1 MKNKALVSLLVV
13 VLILVAA
20 VGAVPTFA
28 QDDVTITILT
38 NWGPDDPKGPVLQS
52 ILDDY
57 MAANPGVSFELEIVP
72 DTDIPTR
79 VETSFLGG
87 AEADLLMHNLLG
99 PSLTWAE
106 DGIVVPVTA
115 YVEEWGLT
123 DSFLDV
129 ALDQWT
135 VNGELV
141 GFPLEGF
148 NWPVWYNT
156 AIFEEAGVEIPTTTD
171 ELIAAADA
179 IRAAGYQPFA
189 IGGSDWTGSRLFQ
202 MYLSGNVA
210 QDDVIALWREGGFAN
225 NEQARAAVE
234 TFVALREA
242 GVFADSAEGM
252 EFNSMNEMFFSGQAA
267 MMHGGGWSYGELPEE
282 LLDVVVLGGFPMVPD
297 SPVGAP
303 AWWSGFTAKGIWISR
318 NGAEKLD
325 AIGPF
330 IQFFFQPEMIA
341 RFVEGG
347 GLVPP
352 IKGVEVDAEL
362 LNPLF
367 VQSLALAESGDAA
380 FVPLAELYV
389 PGPVSEPLDG
399 PCTDVYVPGMSA
411 DDILAAMDE
420 TYEYMQ

>member
-1 MKNKALVSLLVV
+1 MKNKAFASLLVV
-13 VLILVAA
+13 VLVLVAA
-20 VGAVPTFA
+20 LGAVPSSA
-28 QDDVTITILT
+28 QDEVTISILT
-38 NWGPDDPKGPVLQS
+38 NWGPDDPKGPVFQS
-52 ILDDY
+52 ILDDF
-57 MAANPGVSFELEIVP
+57 MAENPGVSFELEIVP
-72 DTDIPTR
+72 DTDIPTK

-87 AEADLLMHNLLG
+87 AEADLFMHNLLG

-106 DGIVVPVTA
+106 DGIIVPVTA
-115 YVEEWGLT
+115 YAEEWGLA

-129 ALDQWT
+129 AVEQWT
-135 VNGELV
+135 LDGELQ

-148 NWPVWYNT
+148 NWPVWYNST
-156 AIFEEAGVEIPTTTD
+156 IFEEAGVDIPTTTD

-189 IGGSDWTGSRLFQ
+189 VGGSDWTGSRLFQ
-202 MYLSGNVA
+202 MVLSSA
-210 QDDVIALWREGGFAN
+210 APREEITTLWSEGGFAD
-225 NEQARAAVE
+225 NEQARSAVE

-242 GVFADSAEGM
+242 GVFADNTEGL
-252 EFNSMNEMFFSGQAA
+252 EFNSMNELFFSGEAA
-267 MMHGGGWSYGELPEE
+267 MMHGGAWSYGELPEDM
-282 LLDVVVLGGFPMVPD
+282 LDNVVLGGFPVLPD
-297 SPVGAP
+297 SPYEAP

-325 AIGPF
+325 VIEPF
-330 IQFFFQPEMIA
+330 VKFFFQPEMIA

-352 IKGVEVDAEL
+352 IKGVEVDESA

-367 VQSLALAESGDAA
+367 VQSLELAESDGAV

-411 DDILAAMDE
+411 DDILTAMDE

>member
-1 MKNKALVSLLVV
+1 MKNKALALLIVV
-13 VLILVAA
+13 ALVL
-20 VGAVPTFA
+20 VGAVGTLPTAA
-28 QDDVTITILT
+28 QDNVTISILT

-57 MAANPGVSFELEIVP
+57 MAANPGVSFELDIVP
-72 DTDIPTR
+72 DTDIPTK
-79 VETSFLGG
+79 VETSYLGG
-87 AEADLLMHNLLG
+87 AEADLFMHNLLG

-106 DGIVVPVTA
+106 DGIVVPVTDYA
-115 YVEEWGLT
+115 DEWGLI
-123 DSFLDV
+123 DGFLGV

-135 VNGELV
+135 VNGDLV

-179 IRAAGYQPFA
+179 IRAAGYEPFA

-202 MYLSGNVA
+202 MVLSSAAPQEDMV
-210 QDDVIALWREGGFAN
+210 ALWSEGGFADN
-225 NEQARAAVE
+225 AQARSAVE

-242 GVFADSAEGM
+242 GVFAESAEGM

-267 MMHGGGWSYGELPEE
+267 MMHGGAWSYSELPED
-282 LLDVVVLGGFPMVPD
+282 LLDVVVLGGFPVLPD
-297 SPVGAP
+297 SAYEVP
-303 AWWSGFTAKGIWISR
+303 AWWSGFTAKGLWISR
-318 NGAEKLD
+318 NGAEKMDTL
-325 AIGPF
+325 ASF
-330 IQFFFQPEMIA
+330 IKFFYQPEMIA
-341 RFVEGG
+341 RFVESG
-347 GLVPP
+347 GLIPP
-352 IKGVEVDAEL
+352 ITGVEVDESA

-367 VQSLALAESGDAA
+367 VQSLALADSGDAV

-411 DDILAAMDE
+411 DDILSAMDE
-420 TYEYMQ
+420 TYEYAE